1 MLLARPANAADP
13 RTFGR
18 GPHRQLGPALAAA
31 TQSVGSDLRI
41 FLTTFAAGFVFVS
54 VFFG

>member
-1 MLLARPANAADP
+1 MLLARSSSAAHP

-18 GPHRQLGPALAAA
+18 GPARDLEPVAA
-31 TQSVGSDLRI
+31 SSGLSEDFKL

>member
-1 MLLARPANAADP
+1 MLLARSSAASNP

-18 GPHRQLGPALAAA
+18 GPARDLEPSAESAG
-31 TQSVGSDLRI
+31 VSDDFKL

-54 VFFG
+54 VLFG